1 MRKGLRSNI
10 LAGKEYLARGLGKLW
25 VKEWRVSMRG
35 KLSFLVLMLLLLF
48 TLFAGAAYAQEV
60 AIDLAPNAKSAIIMD
75 MDTGKVIYEK
85 NADLPLP
92 PASITKIMTMLL
104 VMEAIDSGK
113 LKWSDQVR
121 ASERAASM
129 GGSQIFLEPGE
140 MMTVEDLMKGVAIS
154 SANDASV
161 ALAEHVAGTEEN
173 FIRLMNEKAKKL
185 GLKNTHF
192 VNTNGLPAPNHYTSA
207 RDIAIMSRELLKHE
221 EITRFTGL
229 YEDYLR
235 QGTDRPFWLVNTNR
249 LVKFYEGMDGLKTGY
264 TSEAKYCL
272 AATAKRGNM
281 RLIAVIMG
289 SPTVKE
295 RNRSIVQML
304 DYGFN
309 HYQVHPLYQA
319 GEVLGSVTVDKGAK
333 TKLELVAPHQISVLT
348 RKGESVEGFVPEV
361 HKPDFVQAPVKAG
374 DPLAKVTVEKDGR
387 LETEMEIPAQED
399 VPVATYWQLLKRM
412 GARLFNVPLPS

>member
-1 MRKGLRSNI
+1 
-10 LAGKEYLARGLGKLW
+10 
-25 VKEWRVSMRG
+25 MRG
-35 KLSFLVLMLLLLF
+35 KRCLLVLICLTLF
-48 TLFAGAAYAQEV
+48 TFFVDPSATAFAQEMSV
-60 AIDLAPNAKSAIIMD
+60 DLAPHAKSAIIME

-129 GGSQIFLEPGE
+129 GGSQIFLEAGE
-140 MMTVEDLMKGVAIS
+140 IMTVEDLMKGVAIS

-161 ALAEHVAGTEEN
+161 ALAEHLAGTEEN
-173 FIRLMNEKAKKL
+173 FVRMMNEKAKML

-192 VNTNGLPAPNHYTSA
+192 VNTNGLPAPHHYSSA

-281 RLIAVIMG
+281 RLIAVVMG
-289 SPTVKE
+289 IPTVKE
-295 RNRSIVQML
+295 RNRTIVQML

-309 HYQVHPLYQA
+309 HFQVHPIYQA
-319 GEVLGSVTVDKGAK
+319 GDVLGSVTIDKGAK
-333 TKLELVAPHQISVLT
+333 AKLELVAPHQISVLT
-348 RKGESVEGFVPEV
+348 KKGEAVAGYVPSVQ
-361 HKPDFVQAPVKAG
+361 KPDYVRAPIHIG
-374 DPLAKVTVEKDGR
+374 DELAKVIVEKDGR
-387 LETEMEIPAQED
+387 VETEMVIPAHED
-399 VPVATYWQLLKRM
+399 VPVATFWQLFKRM
-412 GARLFNVPLPS
+412 GAQLFYVPVSSKA